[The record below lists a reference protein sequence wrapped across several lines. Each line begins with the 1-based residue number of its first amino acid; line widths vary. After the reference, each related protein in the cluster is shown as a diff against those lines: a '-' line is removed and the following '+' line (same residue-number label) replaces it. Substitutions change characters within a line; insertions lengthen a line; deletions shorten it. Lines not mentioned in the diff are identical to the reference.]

1 MTTIKTTVSNH
12 SMNTFLICM
21 AGKTISPEYTIELQG
36 WNDSIN
42 LWTIGDGGKRMLRIS
57 FTPDRVTFTLDHAG
71 WRVSKYIDDP
81 DAGKFDS
88 LLREFVTKYD
98 SYPAFI
104 QWLEVM
110 QVSKDPCLSIQR
122 IADVEAV

>member
-12 SMNTFLICM
+12 SMNTFLTCM

-42 LWTIGDGGKRMLRIS
+42 LWTIGDGGKRMLQIS
-57 FTPDRVTFTLDHAG
+57 FAPDRVTFTLDHAG
-71 WRVSKYIDDP
+71 WRVSKYIDNP

-88 LLREFVTKYD
+88 LLRDGGYASVERSLPV
-98 SYPAFI
+98 YPTH
-104 QWLEVM
+104 
-110 QVSKDPCLSIQR
+110 CR
-122 IADVEAV
+122 Y